1 MKASWERWSP
11 LEHRGPMAFCCSSE
25 FPCQGRSERLATCL
39 VGSLMDGSLPG
50 RRGDATGMTVFW
62 RSGVEDVLCRS
73 DQQPHN
79 PVLEGAPVPTRTLQA
94 AHGGWKAR
102 LYAIVDGQR
111 TEMRP
116 VSAGL
121 TSGLK
126 GPRMRVRQLAMLV
139 YPYFGTDAERARVR
153 PHFIRRETRL
163 WTGSWAWLL
172 EAWNAHPGAADVQ
185 LGEPGG
191 DCTQAALRG
200 VCATTWPTYS
210 TE

>member
-1 MKASWERWSP
+1 
-11 LEHRGPMAFCCSSE
+11 
-25 FPCQGRSERLATCL
+25 
-39 VGSLMDGSLPG
+39 
-50 RRGDATGMTVFW
+50 MTVFW

-73 DQQPHN
+73 AQQPHN
-79 PVLEGAPVPTRTLQA
+79 PVLEGAPIPTRTLQA

-102 LYAIVDGQR
+102 LHAIVDGQR

-116 VSAGL
+116 VSTGL

-172 EAWNAHPGAADVQ
+172 EAWNAHPRPADAQ
-185 LGEPGG
+185 RGEPG
-191 DCTQAALRG
+191 DSTQAALRG

-210 TE
+210 TACPEARLKTRNLPTTGSGFRSGWGPVPMDLHKQAPQNPIPELAA